1 MNPLTRYATVLG
13 ACAAGLLITAAAF
26 AGFPIADESHST
38 LGSNWP
44 NAAWRKWV
52 VVEGY
57 TVATETRSGARI
69 PDGEDIPASRSFF
82 GDYEVTI
89 RTDGDLPMSYVSV
102 CIDFSGCPDVRLSCD
117 QLTPETGQTLVGAS
131 TVCANTNLGGQFTFK
146 VQGAGKAKAEAGT
159 FVTPGSPADTTVA
172 GCASFSVNTWTFYQR
187 LKVTIYD
194 VNGTGSPAEAVSG
207 ADAALIALEA
217 TRTPAF
223 NPAYARSD
231 YNHDG
236 RTTGADAAASAIMA
250 TQAAATTETGSR
262 VTGPYC
268 P

>member
-1 MNPLTRYATVLG
+1 MNASIRTAMFLCV
-13 ACAAGLLITAAAF
+13 CAGGLVISAAAM
-26 AGFPIADESHST
+26 ASPPDEAAST

-44 NAAWRKWV
+44 NAAWRKWL

-57 TVATETRSGARI
+57 TVATETGGGVRI
-69 PDGEDIPASRSFF
+69 PDRPDVPAAESFF

-89 RTDGDLPMSYVSV
+89 KHALGFPLGGVTV

-117 QLTPETGQTLVGAS
+117 QLTAETGQTLVGSSVCGS
-131 TVCANTNLGGQFTFK
+131 TNQEGKFTFK
-146 VQGAGKAKAEAGT
+146 VQGAGTAKLEPGEATTAGNL
-159 FVTPGSPADTTVA
+159 ADTTVA
-172 GCASFSVNTWTFYQR
+172 GCATFKANTTPFNQR

-194 VNGTGSPAEAVSG
+194 VNGTGSPTEAVSG
-207 ADAALIALEA
+207 ADASLIALEA
-217 TRTPAF
+217 TRTPTF

-236 RTTGADAAASAIMA
+236 MTTGADAAASAIMA
-250 TQAAATTETGSR
+250 TQAAASTETGSR
-262 VTGPYC
+262 ATGPYC

>member
-1 MNPLTRYATVLG
+1 MNRLARKVTVLG
-13 ACAAGLLITAAAF
+13 TCAAVMLAAGAAF
-26 AGFPIADESHST
+26 AGLCLPDESKST

-44 NAAWRKWV
+44 NPAWRKWL

-57 TVATETRSGARI
+57 TTATVTGGGARI
-69 PDGEDIPASRSFF
+69 PDRPDMPPSQSYF

-89 RTDGDLPMSYVSV
+89 NDCRGIAARGVSV
-102 CIDFSGCPDVRLSCD
+102 CIDFSGCSDVRLSCD
-117 QLTPETGQTLVGAS
+117 QLTAETGQVIPTRTAK
-131 TVCANTNLGGQFTFK
+131 FTFK
-146 VQGAGKAKAEAGT
+146 VQGAGKAERESGQLT
-159 FVTPGSPADTTVA
+159 TPGSPADTTAA
-172 GCASFSVNTWTFYQR
+172 GCATITANTTPFSQR
-187 LKVTIYD
+187 LKVTVYD
-194 VNGTGSPAEAVSG
+194 VNGSGSPAEAVSG

-236 RTTGADAAASAIMA
+236 QTTGADAAASATMA
-250 TQAAATTETGSR
+250 TQASASTETGSR